1 MRYAKN
7 LLTPE
12 ISKDVTHAFGKKQP
26 CIRKFLQSLGGTIG
40 SDRWIWIYIK

>member
-12 ISKDVTHAFGKKQP
+12 ISKDVTHAFGKKTTMYSKIFTEPWRYNRQ
-26 CIRKFLQSLGGTIG
+26 
-40 SDRWIWIYIK
+40 